1 MWLVRLALNRPYTFI
16 VLAILILI
24 IGLVAIRRTPT
35 DIFPNIDI
43 PVVSV
48 VWGYSGM
55 PPDQM
60 ADFITSVFERAVTT
74 TVNDV
79 EHIESQSLLGVS
91 VTKIFFQ
98 KTVNV
103 STALS
108 QVTAIS
114 QTLLRLLPPGTQP
127 PLVLSYNASTVPV
140 LQLILSSNSLSEA
153 QLYDLGNN
161 FIRTQLANIQGAA
174 LPFPYGGKT
183 RQIMVD
189 LNQPAMQAFNVSP
202 QDVNNA
208 ILNQNLILPA
218 GTEKVGNY
226 EYVVKLNA
234 SPTDAL
240 DLNNVPIK
248 AFNGGLLYIRDV
260 AHVRD
265 GFAPQ
270 TNIVRVNNQRAV
282 MMSIQ
287 KTGNASTLK
296 IVDSLKALLP
306 RVRDSMPP
314 ALQISLSAD
323 QSIFVKAAVQNI
335 INEGFIAAALTTL
348 MILLFLGNLR
358 STFTIISSI
367 PLSILAS
374 LVTLAALGETINI
387 MTLGGLALAIGILV
401 DDATVTIENINYNLE
416 QGKELKQAI
425 LDGAQQIATPAF
437 VSTLSI
443 CIVFVPMFFLTGVS
457 HYLFLPLAQAVV
469 FAILFSYFLS
479 RTLVPTLAMYWLPKK
494 IDHSES
500 HPSNFFN
507 NIHEKFATRFES
519 FRSSYRNLLH
529 KSLNNSK
536 QLLIIFALFM
546 IGSLLLLF
554 PWVGSNFFPVTNT
567 GQIKLHVRAHT
578 GTRIEETARLC
589 DEVDSVVRKIIP
601 RQSLASIIHNIGL
614 PVSGINLSYST
625 SAPIGP
631 QDADIL
637 ISLNKGSAFK
647 YSRELRLALIK
658 AFPSVSFSFLP
669 ADIVN
674 QTLNFGLPS
683 PVDIQVVGL
692 NLTANKQYAD
702 QLLLEIKKIPGIV
715 DARIQQAFDYPQFFV
730 NADRSLSKEFNFNQS
745 DIAANMLISL
755 SGGFQTTPT
764 FWRSPQGIT
773 YPIVAQTP
781 QYQLSS
787 LDALRNIPLA
797 NSMNASQILGAVSS
811 VARGVTSAVVSHYNA
826 QPVIDIYAGIEE
838 TDLGSV
844 ASKINQMIEN
854 TKKQLPKGSLVI
866 IRGQIETQQISF
878 RSLYAGL
885 FFSIIFVYLL
895 MVVNFQSWVDPFII
909 ICTLPFAL
917 AGITWLFF
925 LTLTPLS
932 VPALTGVIMCMGIAT
947 ANSILLISFAKQ
959 DLDNGQSPLEAAL
972 NAGTTRIRPILM
984 TALAM
989 MIGMLPM
996 ALGLGEGGE
1005 QNAPLGRAVIGGLA
1019 FSTVATLFF
1028 VPTLFYVIYRKK
1040 REANDV
1046 R

>member
-24 IGLVAIRRTPT
+24 IGLVAIKRTPT

-55 PPDQM
+55 PPDQL
-60 ADFITSVFERAVTT
+60 ADYITSVFERAVTT

-98 KTVNV
+98 RNVNI

-140 LQLILSSNSLSEA
+140 LQLVLSSNSLSEA

-174 LPFPYGGKT
+174 LPFPYGGKI

-189 LNQPAMQAFNVSP
+189 LNQPALQAFNVSP
-202 QDVNNA
+202 QEVNTA
-208 ILNQNLILPA
+208 IQNQNLILPA
-218 GTEKVGNY
+218 GTEKIGNY

-234 SPTDAL
+234 SPVDAVE
-240 DLNNVPIK
+240 LNNVPIRSY
-248 AFNGGLLYIRDV
+248 NGGLLYIRDV

-270 TNIVRVNNQRAV
+270 TNIVRVNNERAV

-443 CIVFVPMFFLTGVS
+443 CIVFVPMFFLSGVS

-494 IDHSES
+494 IDHTQTAPINVFNTI
-500 HPSNFFN
+500 HKNFSS
-507 NIHEKFATRFES
+507 RFET
-519 FRSSYRNLLH
+519 FRSNYRNLLH
-529 KSLNNSK
+529 KSLNNS
-536 QLLIIFALFM
+536 QSILIIFAAFM
-546 IGSLLLLF
+546 LGSLLLFF
-554 PWVGSNFFPVTNT
+554 PWIGSNFFPVTDT
-567 GQIKLHVRAHT
+567 DQIKLHVRAPT
-578 GTRIEETARLC
+578 GTRIEETARLS
-589 DEVDSVVRKIIP
+589 DEVDSVIRKIIP
-601 RQSLASIIHNIGL
+601 KESLGSIIHNIGL

-637 ISLNKGSAFK
+637 IMLNNGSAFK
-647 YSRELRLALIK
+647 YTHELRLALIK
-658 AFPSVSFSFLP
+658 AFPSATFSFLP

-683 PVDIQVVGL
+683 PIDIQVVGL

-702 QLLLEIKKIPGIV
+702 KVLVAIKKIPGIV

-745 DIAANMLISL
+745 DVAANMLISL
-755 SGGFQTTPT
+755 SGSFQTTPT
-764 FWRSPQGIT
+764 FWRSPQGIA
-773 YPIVAQTP
+773 YPIVTQTP
-781 QYQLSS
+781 QYQLNS

-797 NSMNASQILGAVSS
+797 NNMNSSQILGAISS
-811 VARGVTSAVVSHYNA
+811 VTRGVTSAVVSHYNV

-838 TDLGSV
+838 NDLGTV
-844 ASKINQMIEN
+844 ANKINHILEN

-866 IRGQIETQQISF
+866 VRGQVETQQTSF

-895 MVVNFQSWVDPFII
+895 MVVNFQSWIDPFII

-959 DLDNGQSPLEAAL
+959 DLESGQSPMEAVL
-972 NAGTTRIRPILM
+972 NAGATRIRPILM

-1028 VPTLFYVIYRKK
+1028 VPTLFYVIYKNKK
-1040 REANDV
+1040 VAKDV
-1046 R
+1046 G